1 MSLEATAMIKD
12 TGDLLLEQRKLTEK
26 QLEQVRRSQ
35 QRLGI
40 PQHRAIVDLNYASEE
55 DTYRAL
61 AALNHLDFIDHS
73 HLTLTPGVLELVP
86 VKLIFHY
93 RLVPVSLEV

>member
-1 MSLEATAMIKD
+1 IKD
-12 TGDLLLEQRKLTEK
+12 TGDLLLEQGKLSEK

-35 QRLGI
+35 QRLRL
-40 PQHRAIVDLNYASEE
+40 PQHRAIVNLNYASEE

-73 HLTLTPGVLELVP
+73 HLTIPADVLELVP

-93 RLVPVSLEV
+93 RMVPVSVEGELLTLAF